1 MSGARETVSELISR
15 GIYVAIVSAGVDIFV
30 STIAST
36 LKVDDWIANGFYFDD
51 EGYLLDEGI
60 VRVRGEGKD
69 KIINKLIQMNNFE
82 PNQILSV
89 GDSEI
94 DLSMYIEGSTFIG
107 FNPSRETSS
116 EAFRNA
122 GVPVIEE
129 KDLRLILPYVFD

>member
-1 MSGARETVSELISR
+1 
-15 GIYVAIVSAGVDIFV
+15 
-30 STIAST
+30 
-36 LKVDDWIANGFYFDD
+36 
-51 EGYLLDEGI
+51 
-60 VRVRGEGKD
+60 
-69 KIINKLIQMNNFE
+69 MNNFE